1 MPAENIRETNW
12 RIYGRKARDLCTRT
26 HAVLYRRTAKRPA
39 DDHDD
44 DYDHVRCCHNLSN
57 ISRNYRT
64 FIWSIQRKRL
74 NKSFKKRKI
83 IFGIRNLFPC
93 IPLLWRSMCNVHP
106 KIDEKLQKVQSLHTS
121 IASTRSYSFR
131 KHDQY
136 TSQTQ
141 IWLVRINH
149 SQLTTDTSVHFG
161 ISVESNFVY
170 TWYISRFDLLIAMQ
184 SLA

>member
-1 MPAENIRETNW
+1 M
-12 RIYGRKARDLCTRT
+12 GRKRAICAHARMRYYIGEPLKGQLMIIMMMIMIMCDAVTIFRT
-26 HAVLYRRTAKRPA
+26 SAVIIA
-39 DDHDD
+39 H
-44 DYDHVRCCHNLSN
+44 
-57 ISRNYRT
+57 
-64 FIWSIQRKRL
+64 
-74 NKSFKKRKI
+74 SFGQFKGKDWTNHSKKKKI

-136 TSQTQ
+136 TSQIQ

-149 SQLTTDTSVHFG
+149 SQLMTDTSVRFG
-161 ISVESNFVY
+161 ISVESNSVY
-170 TWYISRFDLLIAMQ
+170 TWYISQFDLLIAMQ